1 MTRTISWRGLFEND
15 EYRSLHRDAFKED
28 QDSEGVDWV
37 AMTERHSLGWVT
49 ARDRD
54 ALIGFV
60 NVVWDG
66 SFHAWIQDLM
76 VSSAV
81 THQGVGTRLIQEA
94 REQSSLAGC
103 QWLHVDFDA
112 SLAPFYLDTCGF
124 KPSSA
129 GLLKLS

>member
-28 QDSEGVDWV
+28 QDSEGVDRV

-60 NVVWDG
+60 SVVWDG

-94 REQSSLAGC
+94 REQSSLAG
-103 QWLHVDFDA
+103 
-112 SLAPFYLDTCGF
+112 
-124 KPSSA
+124 
-129 GLLKLS
+129 